1 MPAVRKLTVDE
12 VQTIERK
19 GVSLRKQVEQEYDDL
34 VRQFATGE
42 YAELELGS
50 GETKPQVRSRFN
62 KAVMRAG
69 MDIKWLR
76 GSGDALRFKVVSSP
90 FDLDQVDETDEQEA
104 LQASVTADE
113 EVTEEEDFEL
123 PELESEPEP
132 VVTKKPARKNAKAVT
147 GRQQFVEAP

>member
-42 YAELELGS
+42 YAELELDS

-90 FDLDQVDETDEQEA
+90 FDLDQADE
-104 LQASVTADE
+104 ASVTADE

-123 PELESEPEP
+123 PELEAESEPEP